1 MFKRS
6 TKITSLLVAA
16 ASVATMVPAM
26 AADKIADKDG
36 TVYNAIAYKDGK
48 FYIDG
53 DDLESVNDKDGVYY
67 LDGGKYTEVDDD
79 IDSGDNV
86 TGIYGTKYVEIED
99 GDYYVDLTNGKV
111 TDDLLKGDDR
121 EDAASALKKKIRKD
135 DPSRYTES
143 TRANQ
148 AEVEVKTNDSYKGNE
163 IWEINAPKFSEPYYE
178 TNHYGYAS
186 GKAKFVVDADGNTT
200 TDAVVYTDKDGKYID
215 VNNDLGKV
223 NLVVARDTTADAVN
237 FNIFD
242 NNSNKKDIEQ
252 VGFDEVGSEKGKD
265 KAKYAIAVE
274 HIGTLGSDEKYVY
287 RLAALH
293 VGTEDSDGNFV
304 QLITTDDA
312 VYFGSTKNPVK
323 VKADTKGRI
332 LVIQKFSKE
341 QGDDKDDAKL
351 PKTTQTYLLNEY
363 KDAVKKNDKAADSRK
378 GDFFFNYSDE
388 ILSAADMDDLKTE
401 FTVADGRITA
411 YGVKEDKFKAVSLS
425 LASKNGTYYVDKDD
439 DDIDWDDD
447 DVAYDTDK
455 DGNIWAL
462 EDGKIYKYNN
472 KGDFGSAVY
481 KVDGGYNELSVY
493 DEKNLIAYNEDDDQY
508 AIVGGKSSTGKYGI
522 EDENKDNTTTTA
534 AAGWVQDSAT
544 GAWSYVK
551 ADGTKAIGWFQSP
564 TSGLWYYMDANGIMK
579 TNGWL
584 QDGASWYYLD
594 VSGAMKTGWVNDRGT
609 WYYLKETAGNK
620 GAMQTGWIQWKGKW
634 YYCNTS
640 GAMLKN
646 TTVGGYRVGADGA
659 WIK

>member
-53 DDLESVNDKDGVYY
+53 ENLESANDKDGVYY
-67 LDGGKYTEVDDD
+67 LDGGKATKVNDD

-86 TGIYGTKYVEIED
+86 TGIYGEKYVEIED

-111 TDDLLKGDDR
+111 TDDLLKGDNR

-135 DPSRYTES
+135 DPSRYTEK
-143 TRANQ
+143 TRADQ
-148 AEVEVKTNDSYKGNE
+148 ADVEVKTNDTATDKNNK
-163 IWEINAPKFSEPYYE
+163 IWEINAPKFSASYYE
-178 TNHYGYAS
+178 TDHYKYDS
-186 GKAKFVVDADGNTT
+186 GKAKFVVGENGKTT

-215 VNNDLGKV
+215 VNNDLGKI
-223 NLVVARDTTADAVN
+223 NLVVVRASTADAAN
-237 FNIFD
+237 FDIYKSD
-242 NNSNKKDIEQ
+242 SSIEQ
-252 VGFDEVGSEKGKD
+252 VGFNEVGTQKGKD
-265 KAKYAIAVE
+265 KAKYSIAIE
-274 HIGTLGSDEKYVY
+274 HIKTLGSDDKNVY

-293 VGTEDSDGNFV
+293 IGTENADGGFE
-304 QLITTDDA
+304 QLFTAGNITTDTA

-323 VKADTKGRI
+323 VKPDSDGRI

-363 KDAVKKNDKAADSRK
+363 KDAFKKNDKAADSRK
-378 GDFFFNYSDE
+378 GDFFFNGDWDKQDY
-388 ILSAADMDDLKTE
+388 
-401 FTVADGRITA
+401 TVADGRITS

-425 LASKNGTYYVDKDD
+425 LSSKNGSFYVDKDD
-439 DDIDWDDD
+439 SDIDFDDD
-447 DVAYDTDK
+447 EKAYDTDK
-455 DGNIWAL
+455 DGNVWAL
-462 EDGKIYKYNN
+462 ADGKIYKYNN
-472 KGDFGSAVY
+472 KGSFGSAVY

-493 DEKNLIAYNEDDDQY
+493 DEKNLIAYNEDDNQY
-508 AIVGGKSSTGKYGI
+508 AIVGGKSSTGKYEI
-522 EDENKDNTTTTA
+522 DNGDKQETTTTA
-534 AAGWVQDSAT
+534 AAGWTQDATT
-544 GAWSYVK
+544 GAWSYIK

-564 TSGLWYYMDANGIMK
+564 ASGVWYYMDANGIMK
-579 TNGWL
+579 TNGWI
-584 QDGASWYYLD
+584 QDGGYWYFLD
-594 VSGAMKTGWVNDRGT
+594 VTGAMKTGWVYTGGA
-609 WYYLKETAGNK
+609 WYFLKNTAGNM
-620 GAMQTGWIQWKGKW
+620 GAMQTGWIQTGGKW
-634 YYCNTS
+634 YYCNAS
-640 GAMLKN
+640 GAMLHN
-646 TTVGGYRVGADGA
+646 TTVGGYVLGADGA